1 MINIVSFRI
10 FVSRTFRLLFNIHLL
25 FAFYFAS
32 KKFICSP
39 PPPQSMLG
47 HITSITRKNNL
58 ILSNIDPV
66 GGGGG
71 GGGTSR
77 REVKRGSFPNLFVD
91 DCRNSCS
98 DRLFRIVFVLAEN
111 NNLPL
116 A

>member
-10 FVSRTFRLLFNIHLL
+10 FISRTFRLLFNIHLL

-71 GGGTSR
+71 R
-77 REVKRGSFPNLFVD
+77 VKSGSFPNLFVD